1 MTFVRYLASAI
12 AGLALVSTSMADDVT
27 GQASVIDGDTI
38 EIHGTRIRLWGI
50 DAPESSQLCRGEDSL
65 SYRCGAEA
73 ANALDVF
80 VARRPVECRPIDMDQ
95 YGRTVAACG
104 VGGVDLGQWLVS
116 RGLALDWPHY
126 SHGKY
131 AADQDQ
137 AEKAARGMW
146 RGSFVEPWLYR
157 RCVKSGQRPAW
168 CSDEAR

>member
-1 MTFVRYLASAI
+1 MNFACRLTT
-12 AGLALVSTSMADDVT
+12 LVSLLLPIGALADDLT

-50 DAPESSQLCRGEDSL
+50 DAPESSQLCRGDDSL
-65 SYRCGAEA
+65 LYQCGAEA
-73 ANALDVF
+73 ANGLDAF
-80 VARRPVECRPIDMDQ
+80 VARRPVECRPIGTDQ

-104 VGGVDLGQWLVS
+104 VGGADLGQWLVS

-131 AADQDQ
+131 APDQDHAKK
-137 AEKAARGMW
+137 AERGMW